1 MDFSLASPGVP
12 SIGIPPREARNALG
26 PFPRPRSLALQ
37 EKPRVG
43 ALDAAR
49 SLAVFAMVMG
59 HTLDAV
65 LSPAARRTP
74 AIILYW
80 QARGFT
86 APLFLV
92 VSGWAVTLAITRSG
106 VRGWKVL
113 RERLPRVLLLLAMGY
128 VLRWPGW
135 ALDRFAAGD
144 REVWAHFLAFDALH
158 CIGTGLLVTSLLLAI
173 PAGWIVRAGM
183 LVTLAIG
190 AVWIP
195 TVAPAPG
202 AGPHSVAPFS
212 VVSTAFAQALGGSSP
227 FPMLPWLAYFVAGS
241 LVGLLVPPGRRS
253 ALAMV
258 TAASI
263 AIAVLRWFG
272 LSGRPPND
280 PVLVMFRIAVVL
292 ALLGGLAAVPSAL
305 ASKLAPLGKQSLA
318 VYALHIP
325 IVYGWSSFPGLSWRV
340 GPTEDIPQSISIGL
354 LVLTVSF
361 ALARSL
367 ALARGTV
374 AERFQWP
381 RSAVKRASSRS
392 TT

>member
-1 MDFSLASPGVP
+1 MGFSLGSSPGIP
-12 SIGIPPREARNALG
+12 TIGIPPREARNAG
-26 PFPRPRSLALQ
+26 TSPRPQSLPLPHG
-37 EKPRVG
+37 PRAARVA

-59 HTLDAV
+59 HTLDAI

-74 AIILYW
+74 AITLYW

-106 VRGWKVL
+106 VRGWEVP
-113 RERLPRVLLLLAMGY
+113 RGRLPRVLLLLAMGY

-158 CIGTGLLVTSLLLAI
+158 CIGTGLLVTTLLLAI
-173 PAGWIVRAGM
+173 PVGRVVRAGM

-202 AGPHSVAPFS
+202 AGPHSVAPLS
-212 VVSTAFAQALGGSSP
+212 VVSMALAQALGGSSP

-258 TAASI
+258 AAAST
-263 AIAVLRWFG
+263 AIAMLRWIG
-272 LSGRPPND
+272 LGNRPLEGL
-280 PVLVMFRIAVVL
+280 VLVFFRIAVAL
-292 ALLGGLAAVPSAL
+292 ALLGGLAALPSAL
-305 ASKLAPLGKQSLA
+305 GSKLAPLGKRSLA

-340 GPTEDIPQSISIGL
+340 GPTVGIPQAILIGL
-354 LVLTVSF
+354 LVLAVSF
-361 ALARSL
+361 ATARTLAIARRTAVDRIRWTRS
-367 ALARGTV
+367 ARG
-374 AERFQWP
+374 
-381 RSAVKRASSRS
+381 RAS
-392 TT
+392 